1 MIDGRFYGSFD
12 AHRFD
17 EVFSSAADF
26 TSQYGASG
34 LPNLLK
40 DSTSLTT
47 IFYLLYGKYAG
58 AYVAYDNVHQFK
70 VQLFSLIYQY
80 GPNWEKNL
88 DIQKKL
94 RALTDEQ
101 ISQGGKAI
109 YNNAQNPAV
118 APSTDALEELPY
130 INSQSTTNYKKNPV
144 EGYAHLAA
152 LLQDDF
158 TERFLAR
165 FATLFIS
172 IVAPAQPL
180 LYGVPESFDKED

>member
-1 MIDGRFYGSFD
+1 MFDGRFYGSFD

-17 EVFSSAADF
+17 EVFPSASDF
-26 TSQYGASG
+26 AAEYGSSG
-34 LPNLLK
+34 LPNMLK
-40 DSTSLTT
+40 DAASLTT

-58 AYVAYDNVHQFK
+58 AYVAYDNINQFK
-70 VQLFSLIYQY
+70 VQLFSLIFQH
-80 GPNWEKNL
+80 GPTWEKNL

-118 APSTDALEELPY
+118 APSTDTLEELPY

-152 LLQDDF
+152 LLQDNY

-165 FATLFIS
+165 FAPLFIS
-172 IVAPAQPL
+172 IVAPARPL
-180 LYGVPESFDKED
+180 LFGVPESFDKEE